1 MGKIIAVANQKGGV
15 GKTTTSVNLS
25 AAFAE
30 MGKKVLLIDCDPQGN
45 ATSGLGI
52 EKDGLELSIYDAL
65 INDTPMEEII
75 IQTQF
80 GLDVVP
86 SVMDLAGAEV
96 ELVNL
101 EDKQYRLKKS
111 VELVKEKYDYILI
124 DCPPSLG
131 HVTLNALTAA
141 DSVLLPLQCEFYA
154 LEGLSQLL
162 STVQLV
168 KKLQKHP
175 DCLDAAEEPAQQPVP
190 EAEDIFYRE
199 AQDKLKMLLGT
210 TVRIK
215 HSGSKKRLEIDFA
228 SQDELNYVIRLLER
242 LEHQQAGHIESG
254 SNDEKLAKLRQFST
268 TGKFS
273 V

>member
-101 EDKQYRLKKS
+101 EDKQYRLKKA
-111 VELVKEKYDYILI
+111 VELVKKNYDYILI

-141 DSVLLPLQCEFYA
+141 DSVLLPLQCEFSA

-168 KKLQKHP
+168 QEQLNEKLRIEGLVLTMYDSRTNLAEQVVEEVKTHFP
-175 DCLDAAEEPAQQPVP
+175 DMVYATKIPRNVRLSEAPSFGKPIFAYASSSKGAQAYMSLAEE
-190 EAEDIFYRE
+190 
-199 AQDKLKMLLGT
+199 
-210 TVRIK
+210 
-215 HSGSKKRLEIDFA
+215 
-228 SQDELNYVIRLLER
+228 VIEN
-242 LEHQQAGHIESG
+242 G
-254 SNDEKLAKLRQFST
+254 
-268 TGKFS
+268 
-273 V
+273 

>member
-75 IQTQF
+75 LQTQF
-80 GLDVVP
+80 GLDMVP

-101 EDKQYRLKKS
+101 DDKQYRLKKA
-111 VELVKEKYDYILI
+111 VELIKDKYDYILI

-154 LEGLSQLL
+154 LEGLTQLM
-162 STVQLV
+162 STIQLV
-168 KKLQKHP
+168 QEQLNENLEVEGLLLTMY
-175 DCLDAAEEPAQQPVP
+175 DCRTRLSIQVEEEVRSHFADKVYETKIPRNVRLSEAPSYGQPIFAYDPQSKGALAYMSLAEEV
-190 EAEDIFYRE
+190 
-199 AQDKLKMLLGT
+199 
-210 TVRIK
+210 
-215 HSGSKKRLEIDFA
+215 
-228 SQDELNYVIRLLER
+228 
-242 LEHQQAGHIESG
+242 
-254 SNDEKLAKLRQFST
+254 LAH
-268 TGKFS
+268 

>member
-80 GLDVVP
+80 GLDMVP

-101 EDKQYRLKKS
+101 DDKQYRLKKA
-111 VELVKEKYDYILI
+111 VELVKNRYDYILI

-168 KKLQKHP
+168 QEQLNENLRIEGLVLTMYDSRTNLAEQVVEEVKTHFP
-175 DCLDAAEEPAQQPVP
+175 DMVYATKIPRNVRLSEAPSFGKPIFAYASSSKGAQAYMSLAEEVVAN
-190 EAEDIFYRE
+190 
-199 AQDKLKMLLGT
+199 G
-210 TVRIK
+210 
-215 HSGSKKRLEIDFA
+215 
-228 SQDELNYVIRLLER
+228 
-242 LEHQQAGHIESG
+242 
-254 SNDEKLAKLRQFST
+254 
-268 TGKFS
+268 
-273 V
+273 

>member
-101 EDKQYRLKKS
+101 EDKQYRLKKK

-168 KKLQKHP
+168 QEQLNEKLRIEGLVLTMYDSRTNLAEQVVEEVKTHFP
-175 DCLDAAEEPAQQPVP
+175 DMVYATKIPRNVRLSEAPSFGKPIFAYASSSKGAQAYMSLAEEVVAN
-190 EAEDIFYRE
+190 
-199 AQDKLKMLLGT
+199 G
-210 TVRIK
+210 
-215 HSGSKKRLEIDFA
+215 
-228 SQDELNYVIRLLER
+228 
-242 LEHQQAGHIESG
+242 
-254 SNDEKLAKLRQFST
+254 
-268 TGKFS
+268 
-273 V
+273 

>member
-101 EDKQYRLKKS
+101 EDKQYRLKKA
-111 VELVKEKYDYILI
+111 VELVKKNYDYILI

-168 KKLQKHP
+168 QEQLNEKLRIEGLVLTMYDSRTNLAEQVVEEVKTHFP
-175 DCLDAAEEPAQQPVP
+175 DMVYATKIPRNVRLSEAPSFGKPIFAYASSSKGAQAYMSLAEEVVAN
-190 EAEDIFYRE
+190 
-199 AQDKLKMLLGT
+199 G
-210 TVRIK
+210 
-215 HSGSKKRLEIDFA
+215 
-228 SQDELNYVIRLLER
+228 
-242 LEHQQAGHIESG
+242 
-254 SNDEKLAKLRQFST
+254 
-268 TGKFS
+268 
-273 V
+273 

>member
-96 ELVNL
+96 ELVHL
-101 EDKQYRLKKS
+101 EDKQYRLKKA

-168 KKLQKHP
+168 QEQLNEKLRIEGLVLTMYDSRTNLAEQVVEEVKTHFP
-175 DCLDAAEEPAQQPVP
+175 DMVYATKIPRNVRLSEAPSFGKPIFAYASSSKGAQAYMSLAEEVVAN
-190 EAEDIFYRE
+190 
-199 AQDKLKMLLGT
+199 G
-210 TVRIK
+210 
-215 HSGSKKRLEIDFA
+215 
-228 SQDELNYVIRLLER
+228 
-242 LEHQQAGHIESG
+242 
-254 SNDEKLAKLRQFST
+254 
-268 TGKFS
+268 
-273 V
+273 

>member
-131 HVTLNALTAA
+131 YVTLNALTAA

-168 KKLQKHP
+168 QEQLNEKLRIEGLVLTMYDSRTNLAEQVVEEVKTHFP
-175 DCLDAAEEPAQQPVP
+175 DMVYATKIPRNVRLSEAPSFGKPIFAYASSSKGAQAYMSLAEEVVAN
-190 EAEDIFYRE
+190 
-199 AQDKLKMLLGT
+199 G
-210 TVRIK
+210 
-215 HSGSKKRLEIDFA
+215 
-228 SQDELNYVIRLLER
+228 
-242 LEHQQAGHIESG
+242 
-254 SNDEKLAKLRQFST
+254 
-268 TGKFS
+268 
-273 V
+273 

>member
-101 EDKQYRLKKS
+101 EDKQYRLKKA

-154 LEGLSQLL
+154 LEGLFQLL

-168 KKLQKHP
+168 QEQLNEKLRIEGLVLTMYDSRTNLAEQVVEEVKTHFP
-175 DCLDAAEEPAQQPVP
+175 DMVYATKIPRNVRLSEAPSFGKPIFAYASSSKGAQAYMSLAEEVVAN
-190 EAEDIFYRE
+190 
-199 AQDKLKMLLGT
+199 G
-210 TVRIK
+210 
-215 HSGSKKRLEIDFA
+215 
-228 SQDELNYVIRLLER
+228 
-242 LEHQQAGHIESG
+242 
-254 SNDEKLAKLRQFST
+254 
-268 TGKFS
+268 
-273 V
+273 

>member
-80 GLDVVP
+80 GLDMVP

-101 EDKQYRLKKS
+101 DDKQYRLKKA
-111 VELVKEKYDYILI
+111 VELVKEEYDYILI

-168 KKLQKHP
+168 QEQLNENLRIEGLVLTMYDSRTNLAEQVVEEVKTHFP
-175 DCLDAAEEPAQQPVP
+175 DMVYATKIPRNVRLSEAPSFGKPIFAYASSSKGAQAYMSLAEEVVAN
-190 EAEDIFYRE
+190 
-199 AQDKLKMLLGT
+199 G
-210 TVRIK
+210 
-215 HSGSKKRLEIDFA
+215 
-228 SQDELNYVIRLLER
+228 
-242 LEHQQAGHIESG
+242 
-254 SNDEKLAKLRQFST
+254 
-268 TGKFS
+268 
-273 V
+273 

>member
-65 INDTPMEEII
+65 IIDTPMAEII
-75 IQTQF
+75 LQTQF
-80 GLDVVP
+80 GLDMVP

-101 EDKQYRLKKS
+101 DDKQYRLKKA
-111 VELVKEKYDYILI
+111 VELIKDKYDYILI

-168 KKLQKHP
+168 QEQLNGDLRIEGLVLTMYDSRTNLAEQVVEEVKTHFP
-175 DCLDAAEEPAQQPVP
+175 DMVYATKIPRNVRLSEAPSFGKPIFAYASSSKGAQAYMSLAEE
-190 EAEDIFYRE
+190 
-199 AQDKLKMLLGT
+199 
-210 TVRIK
+210 
-215 HSGSKKRLEIDFA
+215 
-228 SQDELNYVIRLLER
+228 VIEN
-242 LEHQQAGHIESG
+242 G
-254 SNDEKLAKLRQFST
+254 
-268 TGKFS
+268 
-273 V
+273 

>member
-101 EDKQYRLKKS
+101 EDKQYRLKKA

-168 KKLQKHP
+168 QEQLNEKLRIEGLVLTMYDSRTNLAEQVVEEVKTHFP
-175 DCLDAAEEPAQQPVP
+175 DMVYATKIPRNVRLSEAPSFGKPIFAYASSSKGAQAYMSLAEE
-190 EAEDIFYRE
+190 
-199 AQDKLKMLLGT
+199 
-210 TVRIK
+210 
-215 HSGSKKRLEIDFA
+215 
-228 SQDELNYVIRLLER
+228 VIEN
-242 LEHQQAGHIESG
+242 G
-254 SNDEKLAKLRQFST
+254 
-268 TGKFS
+268 
-273 V
+273 

>member
-1 MGKIIAVANQKGGV
+1 MGKISAVANQKGGV

-75 IQTQF
+75 LQTQF
-80 GLDVVP
+80 GLDMVP

-101 EDKQYRLKKS
+101 DDKQYRLKKA
-111 VELVKEKYDYILI
+111 VELIKDKYDYILI

-168 KKLQKHP
+168 QEQLNGDLRIEGLVLTMYDSRTNLAEQVVEEVKTHFP
-175 DCLDAAEEPAQQPVP
+175 DMVYATKIPRNVRLSEAPSFGKPIFAYASSSKGAQAYMSLAEE
-190 EAEDIFYRE
+190 
-199 AQDKLKMLLGT
+199 
-210 TVRIK
+210 
-215 HSGSKKRLEIDFA
+215 
-228 SQDELNYVIRLLER
+228 VIEN
-242 LEHQQAGHIESG
+242 G
-254 SNDEKLAKLRQFST
+254 
-268 TGKFS
+268 
-273 V
+273 

>member
-75 IQTQF
+75 LQTQF
-80 GLDVVP
+80 GLDMVP

-101 EDKQYRLKKS
+101 DDKQYRLKKA
-111 VELVKEKYDYILI
+111 VELIKDKYDYILI

-168 KKLQKHP
+168 QEQLNGDLRIEGLVLTMYDSRTNLAEQVVEEVKTHFP
-175 DCLDAAEEPAQQPVP
+175 DMVYATKIPRNVRLSEAPSFGKPIFAYASSSKGAQAYMSLAEEV
-190 EAEDIFYRE
+190 
-199 AQDKLKMLLGT
+199 MGN
-210 TVRIK
+210 
-215 HSGSKKRLEIDFA
+215 G
-228 SQDELNYVIRLLER
+228 
-242 LEHQQAGHIESG
+242 
-254 SNDEKLAKLRQFST
+254 
-268 TGKFS
+268 
-273 V
+273 

>member
-75 IQTQF
+75 LQTQF
-80 GLDVVP
+80 GLDMVP

-101 EDKQYRLKKS
+101 DDKQYRLKKA
-111 VELVKEKYDYILI
+111 VELIKDKYDYILI

-168 KKLQKHP
+168 QEQLNEKLRIEGLVLTMYDSRTNLAEQVVEEVKTHFP
-175 DCLDAAEEPAQQPVP
+175 DMVYATKIPRNVRLSEAPSFGKPIFAYASSSKGAQAYMSLAEE
-190 EAEDIFYRE
+190 
-199 AQDKLKMLLGT
+199 
-210 TVRIK
+210 
-215 HSGSKKRLEIDFA
+215 
-228 SQDELNYVIRLLER
+228 VIEN
-242 LEHQQAGHIESG
+242 G
-254 SNDEKLAKLRQFST
+254 
-268 TGKFS
+268 
-273 V
+273 

>member
-101 EDKQYRLKKS
+101 EDKQYRLKKA

-131 HVTLNALTAA
+131 
-141 DSVLLPLQCEFYA
+141 
-154 LEGLSQLL
+154 LSL
-162 STVQLV
+162 
-168 KKLQKHP
+168 
-175 DCLDAAEEPAQQPVP
+175 
-190 EAEDIFYRE
+190 I
-199 AQDKLKMLLGT
+199 
-210 TVRIK
+210 
-215 HSGSKKRLEIDFA
+215 
-228 SQDELNYVIRLLER
+228 
-242 LEHQQAGHIESG
+242 HI
-254 SNDEKLAKLRQFST
+254 
-268 TGKFS
+268 
-273 V
+273 

>member
-30 MGKKVLLIDCDPQGN
+30 MGKKVLLMDCDPQGN

-101 EDKQYRLKKS
+101 EDKQYRLKKT

-168 KKLQKHP
+168 QEQLNEKLRIEGLVLTMYDSRTNLAEQVVEEVKTHFP
-175 DCLDAAEEPAQQPVP
+175 DMVYATKIPRNVRLSEAPSFGKPIFAYASSSKGAQAYMSLAEEVVAN
-190 EAEDIFYRE
+190 
-199 AQDKLKMLLGT
+199 G
-210 TVRIK
+210 
-215 HSGSKKRLEIDFA
+215 
-228 SQDELNYVIRLLER
+228 
-242 LEHQQAGHIESG
+242 
-254 SNDEKLAKLRQFST
+254 
-268 TGKFS
+268 
-273 V
+273 

>member
-1 MGKIIAVANQKGGV
+1 M
-15 GKTTTSVNLS
+15 
-25 AAFAE
+25 
-30 MGKKVLLIDCDPQGN
+30 IDCDPQGN

-101 EDKQYRLKKS
+101 EDKQYRLKKT

-168 KKLQKHP
+168 QEQLNEKLRIEGLVLTMYDSRTNLAEQVVEEVKTHFP
-175 DCLDAAEEPAQQPVP
+175 DMVYATKIPRNVRLSEAPSFGKPIFAYASSSKGAQAYMSLAEEVVAN
-190 EAEDIFYRE
+190 
-199 AQDKLKMLLGT
+199 G
-210 TVRIK
+210 
-215 HSGSKKRLEIDFA
+215 
-228 SQDELNYVIRLLER
+228 
-242 LEHQQAGHIESG
+242 
-254 SNDEKLAKLRQFST
+254 
-268 TGKFS
+268 
-273 V
+273 

>member
-101 EDKQYRLKKS
+101 EDKQYRLKKA

-168 KKLQKHP
+168 KEQLNEKLRIEGLVLTMYDSRTNLAEQVVEEVKTHFP
-175 DCLDAAEEPAQQPVP
+175 DMVYATKIPRNVRLSEAPSFGKPIFAYASSSKGAQAYMSLAEEVVAN
-190 EAEDIFYRE
+190 
-199 AQDKLKMLLGT
+199 G
-210 TVRIK
+210 
-215 HSGSKKRLEIDFA
+215 
-228 SQDELNYVIRLLER
+228 
-242 LEHQQAGHIESG
+242 
-254 SNDEKLAKLRQFST
+254 
-268 TGKFS
+268 
-273 V
+273 

>member
-1 MGKIIAVANQKGGV
+1 MGKIIAVANQKVGV

-65 INDTPMEEII
+65 INDTSMEEII
-75 IQTQF
+75 LQTQF
-80 GLDVVP
+80 GLDMVP

-101 EDKQYRLKKS
+101 DDKQYRRKKA
-111 VELVKEKYDYILI
+111 VERIKDKYDYILI

-168 KKLQKHP
+168 QEQLNEKLRIEGLVLTMYDSRTNLAEQVVEEVKTHFP
-175 DCLDAAEEPAQQPVP
+175 DMVYATKIPRNVRLSEAPSFGKPIFAYASSSKGAQAYMSLAEEVVAN
-190 EAEDIFYRE
+190 
-199 AQDKLKMLLGT
+199 G
-210 TVRIK
+210 
-215 HSGSKKRLEIDFA
+215 
-228 SQDELNYVIRLLER
+228 
-242 LEHQQAGHIESG
+242 
-254 SNDEKLAKLRQFST
+254 
-268 TGKFS
+268 
-273 V
+273 

>member
-30 MGKKVLLIDCDPQGN
+30 MGKRVLLIDCDPQGN

-52 EKDGLELSIYDAL
+52 EKDGLDLSIYDAL

-75 IQTQF
+75 LQTQF
-80 GLDVVP
+80 GLDMVP

-101 EDKQYRLKKS
+101 DDKQYRLKKT

-168 KKLQKHP
+168 QEQLNEKLRIEGLVLTMYDSRTNLAEQVVEEVKTHFP
-175 DCLDAAEEPAQQPVP
+175 DMVYATKIPRNVRLSEAPSFGKPIFAYASSSKGAQAYMSLAEEVVAN
-190 EAEDIFYRE
+190 
-199 AQDKLKMLLGT
+199 G
-210 TVRIK
+210 
-215 HSGSKKRLEIDFA
+215 
-228 SQDELNYVIRLLER
+228 
-242 LEHQQAGHIESG
+242 
-254 SNDEKLAKLRQFST
+254 
-268 TGKFS
+268 
-273 V
+273 

>member
-101 EDKQYRLKKS
+101 EDKQYRLKKT

-141 DSVLLPLQCEFYA
+141 DSVLLPLQREFYA

-168 KKLQKHP
+168 QEQLNEKLRIEGLVLTMYDSRTNLAEQVVEEVKTHFP
-175 DCLDAAEEPAQQPVP
+175 DMVYATKIPRNVRLSEAPSFGKPIFAYASSSKGAQAYMSLAEEVVAN
-190 EAEDIFYRE
+190 
-199 AQDKLKMLLGT
+199 G
-210 TVRIK
+210 
-215 HSGSKKRLEIDFA
+215 
-228 SQDELNYVIRLLER
+228 
-242 LEHQQAGHIESG
+242 
-254 SNDEKLAKLRQFST
+254 
-268 TGKFS
+268 
-273 V
+273 

>member
-30 MGKKVLLIDCDPQGN
+30 MGKRVLLIDCDPQGN

-75 IQTQF
+75 LQTQW
-80 GLDVVP
+80 GLDMVA

-101 EDKQYRLKKS
+101 DDKQYRLKKA
-111 VELVKEKYDYILI
+111 VELIKDKYDYILI

-168 KKLQKHP
+168 QEQLNGDLRIEGLVLTMYDSRTNLAEQVVEEVKTHFP
-175 DCLDAAEEPAQQPVP
+175 DMVYATKIPRNVRLSEAPSFGKPIFAYASSSKGAQAYMSLAEE
-190 EAEDIFYRE
+190 
-199 AQDKLKMLLGT
+199 
-210 TVRIK
+210 
-215 HSGSKKRLEIDFA
+215 
-228 SQDELNYVIRLLER
+228 VIEN
-242 LEHQQAGHIESG
+242 G
-254 SNDEKLAKLRQFST
+254 
-268 TGKFS
+268 
-273 V
+273 

>member
-15 GKTTTSVNLS
+15 VKTTTSVNLS

-65 INDTPMEEII
+65 INDTPMAEII
-75 IQTQF
+75 LQTQF
-80 GLDVVP
+80 GLDMVP

-101 EDKQYRLKKS
+101 DDKQYRLKKA
-111 VELVKEKYDYILI
+111 VELIKDKYDYILI

-168 KKLQKHP
+168 QEQLNGDLRIEGLVLTMYDSRTNLAEQVVEEVKTHFP
-175 DCLDAAEEPAQQPVP
+175 DMVYATKIPRNVRLSEAPSFGKPIFAYASSSKGAQAYMSLAEE
-190 EAEDIFYRE
+190 
-199 AQDKLKMLLGT
+199 
-210 TVRIK
+210 
-215 HSGSKKRLEIDFA
+215 
-228 SQDELNYVIRLLER
+228 VIEN
-242 LEHQQAGHIESG
+242 G
-254 SNDEKLAKLRQFST
+254 
-268 TGKFS
+268 
-273 V
+273 

>member
-75 IQTQF
+75 LQTQF
-80 GLDVVP
+80 GLDMVP

-101 EDKQYRLKKS
+101 DDKQYRLKKA
-111 VELVKEKYDYILI
+111 VELIKDKYDYILI

-168 KKLQKHP
+168 QEQLNGDLRIEGLVLTMYDSRTNLAEQVVEEVKTHFP
-175 DCLDAAEEPAQQPVP
+175 DMVYATKIPRNVRLSEATSFGKPIFAYASSSKGAQAYMSLAEE
-190 EAEDIFYRE
+190 
-199 AQDKLKMLLGT
+199 
-210 TVRIK
+210 
-215 HSGSKKRLEIDFA
+215 
-228 SQDELNYVIRLLER
+228 VIEN
-242 LEHQQAGHIESG
+242 G
-254 SNDEKLAKLRQFST
+254 
-268 TGKFS
+268 
-273 V
+273 

>member
-65 INDTPMEEII
+65 INDTPMAEII
-75 IQTQF
+75 LQTQF
-80 GLDVVP
+80 GLDMVP

-101 EDKQYRLKKS
+101 DDKQYRLKKA
-111 VELVKEKYDYILI
+111 VELIKDKYDYILI

-162 STVQLV
+162 STVHLVQEQLNGDLRIEGLVLTMYDSRTNLAEQVVEEV
-168 KKLQKHP
+168 KTHFP
-175 DCLDAAEEPAQQPVP
+175 DMVYATKIPRNVRLSEAPSFGKPIFAYASSSKGAQAYMSLAEE
-190 EAEDIFYRE
+190 
-199 AQDKLKMLLGT
+199 
-210 TVRIK
+210 
-215 HSGSKKRLEIDFA
+215 
-228 SQDELNYVIRLLER
+228 VIEN
-242 LEHQQAGHIESG
+242 G
-254 SNDEKLAKLRQFST
+254 
-268 TGKFS
+268 
-273 V
+273 

>member
-75 IQTQF
+75 LQTQF
-80 GLDVVP
+80 GLDMVP

-101 EDKQYRLKKS
+101 DDKQYRLKKA
-111 VELVKEKYDYILI
+111 VELIKDKYDYIPI

-168 KKLQKHP
+168 QEQLNGDLRIEGLVLTMYDSRTNLAEQVVEEVKTHFP
-175 DCLDAAEEPAQQPVP
+175 DMVYATKIPRNVRLSEAPSFGKPIFAYASSSKGAQAYMSLAEE
-190 EAEDIFYRE
+190 
-199 AQDKLKMLLGT
+199 
-210 TVRIK
+210 
-215 HSGSKKRLEIDFA
+215 
-228 SQDELNYVIRLLER
+228 VIEN
-242 LEHQQAGHIESG
+242 G
-254 SNDEKLAKLRQFST
+254 
-268 TGKFS
+268 
-273 V
+273 

>member
-101 EDKQYRLKKS
+101 EDKQCRLKKS

-168 KKLQKHP
+168 QEQLNEKLRIEGLVLTMYDSRTNLAEQVVEEVKTHFP
-175 DCLDAAEEPAQQPVP
+175 DMVYATKIPRNVRLSEAPSFGKPIFAYASSSKGAQAYMSLAEEVVAN
-190 EAEDIFYRE
+190 
-199 AQDKLKMLLGT
+199 G
-210 TVRIK
+210 
-215 HSGSKKRLEIDFA
+215 
-228 SQDELNYVIRLLER
+228 
-242 LEHQQAGHIESG
+242 
-254 SNDEKLAKLRQFST
+254 
-268 TGKFS
+268 
-273 V
+273 

>member
-101 EDKQYRLKKS
+101 EDKQYRLNKAG
-111 VELVKEKYDYILI
+111 ELVKEQYDYILI

-168 KKLQKHP
+168 QEQLNEKLRIEGLVLTMYDSRTNLAEQVVEEVKTHFP
-175 DCLDAAEEPAQQPVP
+175 DMVYATKIPRNVRLSEAPSFGKPIFAYASSSKGAQAYMSLAEEVVAN
-190 EAEDIFYRE
+190 
-199 AQDKLKMLLGT
+199 G
-210 TVRIK
+210 
-215 HSGSKKRLEIDFA
+215 
-228 SQDELNYVIRLLER
+228 
-242 LEHQQAGHIESG
+242 
-254 SNDEKLAKLRQFST
+254 
-268 TGKFS
+268 
-273 V
+273 